1 VGCAAA
7 VVLTLGM
14 SGPGL
19 AATQRSSPQAARP
32 LSWALLSR
40 MTPQQVAAL
49 QNPLVAVADPI
60 QRAGARMPGL
70 YTSIALDT
78 PDHALDLYVTDVAQ
92 AGALLATA
100 RRLDPGIDLSVVRV
114 MAARYSMAQLTAAA
128 SRVMSAGVAGR
139 LPFRVSS
146 VTVPPTG
153 QGLRIQVPGQ
163 VAQAKTRSAGPLAA
177 LAGRSVRQLAGVAV
191 SFTQGAA
198 PEPASREND
207 SAPFIGG
214 DYAFGWNSTS
224 KSRPVCTAGIPVENS
239 SGQDGLIEAGHC
251 FTPNNGVYTQ
261 NFGHYIGNT
270 SSILHQEDAEVIWTG
285 KYLGGGSNA
294 DEGESDTSGGGI
306 NYFPLVA
313 TGNPYI
319 NEYVCQD
326 GISSYDNAH
335 RVPCNIKVVANTY
348 WESCEADGFCGQVA
362 GFQGNSTNGN
372 WVVQHGDSGAVV
384 FTIHSSSTRNAV
396 GMVSAQCCGA
406 NPADTVYFVGQ
417 AIILGEFGVHLNPY
431 T

>member
-1 VGCAAA
+1 
-7 VVLTLGM
+7 VLTLGM

-19 AATQRSSPQAARP
+19 AVTPRSSPQAARP

-92 AGALLATA
+92 AGALLSAA

-128 SRVMSAGVAGR
+128 SRVMSAGIAGR

-153 QGLRIQVPGQ
+153 QGLRIRVPGQ
-163 VAQAKTRSAGPLAA
+163 VAQAETRSAEPLAA

-326 GISSYDNAH
+326 GISSYDNAG

>member
-1 VGCAAA
+1 
-7 VVLTLGM
+7 VLTLGILGT
-14 SGPGL
+14 SGTGL
-19 AATQRSSPQAARP
+19 AATRQSSPQAVRR

-40 MTPQQVAAL
+40 MTPLQVAAL
-49 QNPLVAVADPI
+49 QNPLIAVADPI
-60 QRAGARMPGL
+60 QQAGAGMPGL
-70 YTSIALDT
+70 YTSVALDT

-92 AGALLATA
+92 AGALLAAA
-100 RRLDPGIDLSVVRV
+100 RRIDPGIDLSAVRV
-114 MAARYSMAQLTAAA
+114 RGARYSMAQLTAAA
-128 SRVMSAGVAGR
+128 NRVMNAGIAGR

-146 VTVPPTG
+146 VGMPPTG
-153 QGLRIQVPGQ
+153 QGLEIQVPGQ
-163 VAQAKTRSAGPLAA
+163 VPQAERRAAERLAA
-177 LAGRSVRQLAGVAV
+177 LGGRSVRQLAGVAV
-191 SFTQGAA
+191 SFAQRAA

-207 SAPFIGG
+207 SPPFIGG
-214 DYAFGWNSTS
+214 DYASGWNSVS

-270 SSILHQEDAEVIWTG
+270 SGIAHREDAEVIWTG

-294 DEGESDTSGGGI
+294 DEGESDGCGGI
-306 NYFPLVA
+306 CYFPLVG

-326 GISSYDNAH
+326 GISSYDNGH
-335 RVPCNIKVVANTY
+335 RVPCNIQVTMTTE
-348 WESCEADGFCGQVA
+348 WESCEADGVCDAAA
-362 GFQGNSTNGN
+362 GFAGYDTNGN

-384 FTIHSSSTRNAV
+384 FTIHSSSTRDAV
-396 GMVSAQCCGA
+396 GMVSAQCCSS
-406 NPADTVYFVGQ
+406 NPGYAVYFVGQ
-417 AIILGEFGVHLNPY
+417 AQIMSALGVHLNPY

>member
-1 VGCAAA
+1 
-7 VVLTLGM
+7 M
-14 SGPGL
+14 SGAGL
-19 AATQRSSPQAARP
+19 AATRQASPQAVQP

-40 MTPQQVAAL
+40 MTPQQVAVL
-49 QNPLVAVADPI
+49 QNPLIAVAEPI
-60 QRAGARMPGL
+60 QRAGAGMPGL

-78 PDHALDLYVTDVAQ
+78 PDHALDLYLTDVAQ
-92 AGALLATA
+92 AGALFAAA
-100 RRLDPGIDLSVVRV
+100 RRLDPGIELSAVRV
-114 MAARYSMAQLTAAA
+114 RAARYSMAQLTAAA
-128 SRVMSAGVAGR
+128 SRVMSAGIAGR

-146 VTVPPTG
+146 VTIPPTG
-153 QGLRIQVPGQ
+153 QGLQIHVPGQ
-163 VAQAKTRSAGPLAA
+163 VPQAETRSAEPLAA

-191 SFTQGAA
+191 SFTRGAA

-214 DYAFGWNSTS
+214 DYASGWNSTS

-270 SSILHQEDAEVIWTG
+270 SSIARQQDAEVIWTG

-306 NYFPLVA
+306 NYFPLVEA
-313 TGNPYI
+313 VSPVL

-326 GISSYDNAH
+326 GISSYDNAG
-335 RVPCNIKVVANTY
+335 RVPCNIQVVGTATWN
-348 WESCEADGFCGQVA
+348 SCEADGVCGPVF
-362 GFQGNSTNGN
+362 GYQGNSNNGN

-384 FTIHSSSTRNAV
+384 FTIASSSTRDAV
-396 GMVSAQCCGA
+396 GMVSAQCCSD
-406 NPADTVYFVGQ
+406 NPAYTVYFP
-417 AIILGEFGVHLNPY
+417 GEAQVMAALGVHLNPY
-431 T
+431 S